1 MMPSWSR
8 SHCTA
13 APVTAIDPS
22 SAKVAGSAPNLKHT
36 VVSKPLADRT
46 MSVPVFSS
54 RKLPVP
60 YVFLASPGAKHT
72 CPAMAA
78 CWSPSMPVIGSAP
91 PNGPS
96 AVVSP

>member
-22 SAKVAGSAPNLKHT
+22 SAKTAGSAPNLKHT
-36 VVSKPLADRT
+36 VVSSPAPDLT
-46 MSVPVFSS
+46 ISVPVFSS

-60 YVFLASPGAKHT
+60 
-72 CPAMAA
+72 
-78 CWSPSMPVIGSAP
+78 
-91 PNGPS
+91 
-96 AVVSP
+96 

>member
-1 MMPSWSR
+1 MSSTWPASASLCAAPLMMPSWSR

-22 SAKVAGSAPNLKHT
+22 SAKMAGSAPNLKHT
-36 VVSKPLADRT
+36 VVSRPLVERT

-60 YVFLASPGAKHT
+60 
-72 CPAMAA
+72 
-78 CWSPSMPVIGSAP
+78 
-91 PNGPS
+91 
-96 AVVSP
+96 